1 MFLYQIFAFTIYRNI
16 KKYIKKIIEK
26 QKYSTQTWNDKFELL
41 ASTKSKITEN

>member
-1 MFLYQIFAFTIYRNI
+1 MFLYQIFAFTIHRN
-16 KKYIKKIIEK
+16 IKKIIEK